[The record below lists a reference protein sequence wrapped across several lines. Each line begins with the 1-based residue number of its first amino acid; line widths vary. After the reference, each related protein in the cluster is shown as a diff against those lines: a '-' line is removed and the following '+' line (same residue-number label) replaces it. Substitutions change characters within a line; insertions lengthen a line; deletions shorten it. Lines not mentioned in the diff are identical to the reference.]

1 MLTGTTG
8 TTPSLKTTD
17 SLLIAISSSWYTEE
31 RGQRCPGCLYL
42 AVSWRRSDRHFLTH
56 ITTILD
62 FSPRRSVT
70 RCCAMNW
77 YICWTIVMFQS
88 RVMSSTE
95 DDFSP
100 SLELETGLRRTDSNR
115 SWTGSQEKEEAE
127 VEDKINMNTL
137 FMISLTTIVSLFT

>member
-1 MLTGTTG
+1 
-8 TTPSLKTTD
+8 
-17 SLLIAISSSWYTEE
+17 
-31 RGQRCPGCLYL
+31 
-42 AVSWRRSDRHFLTH
+42 
-56 ITTILD
+56 
-62 FSPRRSVT
+62 
-70 RCCAMNW
+70 
-77 YICWTIVMFQS
+77 
-88 RVMSSTE
+88 MSSTE

>member
-1 MLTGTTG
+1 
-8 TTPSLKTTD
+8 
-17 SLLIAISSSWYTEE
+17 
-31 RGQRCPGCLYL
+31 
-42 AVSWRRSDRHFLTH
+42 
-56 ITTILD
+56 
-62 FSPRRSVT
+62 
-70 RCCAMNW
+70 
-77 YICWTIVMFQS
+77 MFQS

-100 SLELETGLRRTDSNR
+100 SLEPETGLRRTDSNR